1 VAPYNARMLDETCRL
16 RDLVGVEDYARVV
29 ALEQEIW
36 GESYGDV
43 VPVALLAVTIKRGG
57 ILIGA
62 FDASDRLVGFVY
74 SLVGLKDD
82 RPIQWSH
89 MLGVVAGYR
98 GSGLGR
104 QLKLAQRRRALDQGL
119 DLIEWTFDPLQAANA
134 HLNLHRLGAVAD
146 EYFENVYGAS
156 SSPLHGRLPTD
167 RLVASWHIADPHVER
182 RLDHGARLDLRAA
195 EIRDAPVAL
204 STTRDGAWLRPD
216 VHAGSS
222 SSDRV
227 LVQVPLGFTDLL
239 REAPALAADWRSV
252 TREILTGYLSRGYRV
267 VDFFLDQARAAGSYL
282 LATRG
287 LK

>member
-1 VAPYNARMLDETCRL
+1 MLDGSYRL

-43 VPVALLAVTIKRGG
+43 VPVALFAVTIKRGG

-62 FDASDRLVGFVY
+62 FDTSDRLVGFVY
-74 SLVGLKDD
+74 SFVGLKDD
-82 RPIQWSH
+82 RAIQWSH
-89 MLGVVAGYR
+89 MLGVLARHR

-182 RLDHGARLDLRAA
+182 RLDRGATLDLRAA

-204 STTRDGAWLRPD
+204 SATRDGAWLRPE

-222 SSDRV
+222 TSDRV
-227 LVQVPLGFTDLL
+227 LVEVPLGFTDLL
-239 REAPALAADWRSV
+239 REAPALAAEWRSV
-252 TREILTGYLSRGYRV
+252 TRETLTDYLARGYRV
-267 VDFFLDQARAAGSYL
+267 VDFFLDKARAAGSYL